1 MLHALMNNEI
11 LSLTHTHCQQTRGWV
26 VRILSY
32 TKCSGNVTFRK
43 PLSSKF
49 PWSRTHSA
57 AVMDFVA
64 AESAAHVSR
73 CMRTW
78 DLQSLIAV
86 SVAVSYTVTG
96 LASFRVAELVHRVKS
111 GISIKRHADCQN
123 NRLINFVTSN
133 HRSHNHRDNNIQ
145 AA

>member
-26 VRILSY
+26 VWILSY

-43 PLSSKF
+43 PLSGKF

-64 AESAAHVSR
+64 VESAARVSR

-78 DLQSLIAV
+78 DLQSLIAA
-86 SVAVSYTVTG
+86 SVAVSNTVTG
-96 LASFRVAELVHRVKS
+96 LASFRDTELVHRVKS
-111 GISIKRHADCQN
+111 GISIKWRANCQN
-123 NRLINFVTSN
+123 NQPINFVTSN
-133 HRSHNHRDNNIQ
+133 HRPHIHRDNNIQ